1 MNQDNQD
8 TRGKAELMTEGSKF
22 DPRNDGGSG
31 KKLSAVIIEDEQPAR
46 ELVKRYISE
55 NSRIELLGE
64 YNNGFDGL
72 KAIQENMP
80 DVIFLDVQMPKLTG
94 FEMIELLDDKPEIIF
109 TTAYDQYAIKAFEQ
123 NAVDYLLKPFSKDR
137 FNESLD
143 KLFARVESSSNKG
156 ESQLEKIKLHLENSD
171 EVIHRVVIKKSG
183 KIHVI
188 STADINYLEAQDDY
202 VMIYTSDERFL
213 KQQTMKYFE
222 KHLDEEQFIRV
233 HRSYIVNVQGIER
246 IEPYEKT
253 NYILILKD
261 GNKIPVS
268 RSGMQVMKEK
278 LNF

>member
-1 MNQDNQD
+1 M
-8 TRGKAELMTEGSKF
+8 
-22 DPRNDGGSG
+22 
-31 KKLSAVIIEDEQPAR
+31 KKISAIIIEDEQPAR
-46 ELVKRYISE
+46 ELVKRYLSE
-55 NSRIELLGE
+55 NAAVELVGE
-64 YNNGFDGL
+64 YDNGFDGL
-72 KAIQENMP
+72 KAIQELKP
-80 DVIFLDVQMPKLTG
+80 EVIFLDVQMPKLTG
-94 FEMIELLDDKPEIIF
+94 FEMMELMEDKPEIIF

-123 NAVDYLLKPFSKDR
+123 NAVDYLLKPFSKTR

-143 KLFARVESSSNKG
+143 KLFVRMESSDSG
-156 ESQLEKIKLHLENSD
+156 EDQLEKIKKHLENSD
-171 EVIHRVVIKKSG
+171 DILNRVVIKKSG

-188 STADINYLEAQDDY
+188 STSDISYLEAQDDY
-202 VMIYTSDERFL
+202 VMIYTANERFL

-222 KHLDEEQFIRV
+222 KHLDQEQFIRV